1 MVTLPLLKFTQ
12 LDKQISYMFF
22 FYTYPCSNKR
32 KKHFVTNSVYTAYT
46 LGLPL
51 IFCNIIVAIH
61 HEKSGRSKTF
71 VHLNDAK
78 QSHFKILG

>member
-22 FYTYPCSNKR
+22 FTPTPAQTKG

-61 HEKSGRSKTF
+61 HEKSGRSKT
-71 VHLNDAK
+71 LC
-78 QSHFKILG
+78 I